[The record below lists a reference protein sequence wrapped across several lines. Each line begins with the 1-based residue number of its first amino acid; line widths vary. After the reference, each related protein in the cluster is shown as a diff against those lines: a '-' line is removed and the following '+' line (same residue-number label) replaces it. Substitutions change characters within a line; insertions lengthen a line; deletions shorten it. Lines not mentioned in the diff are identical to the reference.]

1 MERAVRF
8 ARSLTLN
15 ILGCRQIA
23 ELTMLKMGYFD
34 PVERRREKS
43 LARAADDAALRSG
56 VSREDLRVRNSFLAP
71 LEIVGS
77 SAEHQ
82 SAHL

>member
-1 MERAVRF
+1 
-8 ARSLTLN
+8 
-15 ILGCRQIA
+15 
-23 ELTMLKMGYFD
+23 MLKMGYFD

-56 VSREDLRVRNSFLAP
+56 GVSREDLRVRNSFLAP
-71 LEIVGS
+71 LEIVSS

-82 SAHL
+82 SAYL